1 MIDNFDFLKPLE
13 TAKDVSFILLS
24 NILIAFILIIILI
37 SIIYYVTNKDPDS
50 DYINHLKN
58 QFKFDFSFPKSD
70 SKSDSKSKSSY
81 NSSSFFSNFAFAFDN
96 VKYNFFKYPILLLI
110 STLLFII
117 LFSLPKKHAFHDTA
131 KYSIPVLSLFY
142 MFVLY
147 KSFTTSYLDLNNFN
161 LNRVKSV
168 MIFFSVIATLLTF
181 YIKDPGN
188 FISNN
193 FGESLLII
201 IIIGILAFIQLFN
214 VLVVNRVNPFKNYD
228 IKRTFEKTT
237 RTKKLLNMASYI
249 FYFAFIIIMT
259 VLTATKYKDTD
270 QFLPMVL
277 STVLVGLIWGAYNI
291 FTFFK
296 NPIRGDQAAK
306 GGNFSKILGIFI
318 GIAILILGVIG
329 SLKLID
335 DFAGEMTTLG
345 KTITIL
351 ILLTLMAT
359 FYKFIKAKYRTSDT
373 KFDNIFNLIFDGIF
387 YIPCLLNDIFDFIYR
402 LFYYLFTNDGKVSFY
417 NQQDKVSMLIIFF
430 IAVFSLLYISI
441 KKINNKLVTQDGKVL
456 INNPIHL
463 NKEYHLGNYETLN
476 EVSDYKYNYSISFWM
491 YLHSSQSNN
500 SDNYFSILNY
510 ANKPNFTYNPNKH
523 EFQIICDISGS
534 EEQVIIYKNDNMP
547 IQKWTNIVFNCNNAT
562 MDVFV
567 DNNLVIS
574 KSKFK
579 DDNGN
584 YKSIVPYV
592 NIDSLT
598 VGKNDGLSGGIC
610 NVVYFKKPLSVGNMF
625 ILYHSNKYKSPPIT
639 DISSKT
645 VLNSF

>member
-24 NILIAFILIIILI
+24 NILVALVLIIILI
-37 SIIYYVTNKDPDS
+37 SIIYYITNKDPNS
-50 DYINHLKN
+50 DYINYLKN
-58 QFKFDFSFPKSD
+58 QFHFDFSFPKSD
-70 SKSDSKSKSSY
+70 SKSDSKSKSKSSY
-81 NSSSFFSNFAFAFDN
+81 NSSSFFSNFAFGFDN
-96 VKYNFFKYPILLLI
+96 VKYNFFKYPALLLI
-110 STLLFII
+110 SSLLFII

-142 MFVLY
+142 IFVLY

-168 MIFFSVIATLLTF
+168 IIFFSVIATLLTF

-201 IIIGILAFIQLFN
+201 IIISILVFVQLIN

-228 IKRTFEKTT
+228 MKRSFEKTT

-249 FYFAFIIIMT
+249 FYFAFIVIMT
-259 VLTATKYKDTD
+259 VLTIKNKNSNQY
-270 QFLPMVL
+270 LPL
-277 STVLVGLIWGAYNI
+277 LFSTIFIGFAWGVYNI
-291 FTFFK
+291 STFFE

-306 GGNFSKILGIFI
+306 GEKISKIIGIFI
-318 GIAILILGVIG
+318 GISILILGIIG
-329 SLKLID
+329 SLKLIN

-345 KTITIL
+345 KIITIL
-351 ILLTLMAT
+351 ILLSLMAA

-430 IAVFSLLYISI
+430 IIVFFLLYISI

-456 INNPIHL
+456 INHPIQL

-476 EVSDYKYNYSISFWM
+476 EISDYKYNYSISFWM

-500 SDNYFSILNY
+500 SNNYYSILNY
-510 ANKPNFTYNPNKH
+510 ANKPNFTYNPHKH

-534 EEQVIIYKNDNMP
+534 EDQVIIYNSDNMP
-547 IQKWTNIVFNCNNAT
+547 LQKWTNIVFNCNNTT

-574 KSKFK
+574 KS
-579 DDNGN
+579 N
-584 YKSIVPYV
+584 IVPYV

-598 VGKNDGLSGGIC
+598 VGENDGLSGGIC
-610 NVVYFKKPLSVGNMF
+610 NVVYFNKPLSVGNMF
-625 ILYHSNKYKSPPIT
+625 ILYHSNKYKNPPIT

-645 VLNSF
+645 IVKSF